1 MNCSEK
7 LIIALDFPSGR
18 EALAHVK
25 RLITAV
31 RAVRYFKVGN
41 QLFTREGPKIVR
53 DIQEAGGEVFLDL
66 KFHDIPN
73 TVFQATRSAMEL
85 RPFMMNVHVSG
96 GMEMMKAARE
106 AVDQFHKKGSMPLLI
121 GVTVLTS
128 LTDSSLSELKI
139 APPVRELAVHYARLA
154 KKAGLDGV
162 VCSVSDVAAIKREI
176 GKDFVAITPGIRLTS
191 SRPASSR
198 AQRGISALKDDQKRV
213 ATVEMALK
221 EGSDYLVLGRSLF
234 QSENPPVSLKALVK
248 KCHSEHKVRGIS
260 DV

>member
-1 MNCSEK
+1 MNCSKK

-25 RLITAV
+25 RLIPT
-31 RAVRYFKVGN
+31 VRYFKVGK

-106 AVDQFHKKGSMPLLI
+106 AVDQFHKKGPTLFGEPLLI

-128 LTDSSLSELKI
+128 LTDSSLLELKI
-139 APPVRELAVHYARLA
+139 NTPVQELVVHYARLA

-162 VCSVSDVAAIKREI
+162 VCAVSDVAAIKREI
-176 GKDFVAITPGIRLTS
+176 GKDFVAITPGIRL
-191 SRPASSR
+191 
-198 AQRGISALKDDQKRV
+198 GEVLKDDQKRV
-213 ATVEMALK
+213 ATVEAALK
-221 EGSDYLVLGRSLF
+221 EGSDYLVIGRSLF
-234 QSENPPVSLKALVK
+234 QSENPLERLKALF
-248 KCHSEHKVRGIS
+248 EEG
-260 DV
+260 